1 MNLKYAMPTASISR
15 RVVFAM
21 STVLIN
27 RQTDSQSSRKAWRY
41 LGKVA
46 AVFLGSLLLLG
57 IMDAPA
63 FALPHAPNS
72 LVAEPSISPSINV
85 SWSEPDTGEPNF
97 YYLYRNLTTIT
108 VDNKASSGFI
118 ANLNGSI
125 NYYTDNSGIVGET
138 YWYAVTAVDDDGEGS
153 LSNSDDAT
161 VAGKENPHDS
171 YTSVSN
177 LCRDCH
183 DIHNSLGSTLCFRR
197 ETEKEVC
204 YTCHDGTG
212 SDYNIRTGEGGF
224 GELTLGETTRLS
236 YHPVPN
242 TNLELELSLNQMRC
256 CDCHTPHL
264 NPAERPRLL
273 MAGGFD
279 GGDEFCGYCHGSE
292 ANWKGINL
300 IGSDHLSYIGDPHG
314 HYLTTAFYT
323 PSQSA
328 TKINCVACHAYHGAD
343 IRPLIPST
351 VNANS
356 VIAGEDNFSNNTLC
370 QACHDAAINGSAWGG
385 LTLYNATKHALTEAT
400 HANVTWT
407 AGAYENEYQGGYC
420 LNCHNPHGTNYS
432 PSLDTTYLESF
443 ADYQK
448 DYQNQLCYDCHVDD
462 KVPASNYSYRGKD
475 PYIASGHGESAD
487 DGNVWPTSAD
497 TGGGLWT
504 GGAEATQCINCHN
517 PHGRN
522 RGDGT
527 AAFDYLLLR
536 WAWDNPTNKSD
547 EEYLC
552 YGTSTGNSKSSG
564 CHSVAYTYTNAG
576 TGGFY
581 GSDVSLNIWDL
592 FNPGTVYEDGAV
604 ASNALINQR
613 HDISCDDQ
621 NQYNAGAKIECDD
634 CHNPH
639 INTSDYDLV
648 NGKSR
653 VAIPANQPID
663 NFIEKYNTINTYTY
677 SGGGTYNY
685 YYAAGDADPTFG
697 QDMPDFVSY
706 CLACHDNPNV
716 PSDVSYGDTGE
727 TANIA
732 YTYFIGGGGMGGG
745 LDKHGRG
752 DGSGAGGPMDKGS
765 LKTPYDSAN
774 TYASL
779 NCTDCHEPHGS
790 ESLYHL
796 KNQVVINGTMMS
808 VAAGSSVVSDGYYGA
823 AYGNIDSGW
832 CTFCHN
838 NVSDHGG
845 GGTKPC
851 SQCHSHG
858 SGNF

>member
-1 MNLKYAMPTASISR
+1 MNLKHIIPAAHISR
-15 RVVFAM
+15 QVVFTM
-21 STVLIN
+21 S
-27 RQTDSQSSRKAWRY
+27 TDSQADRKAWRY

-57 IMDAPA
+57 IMAVPA

-85 SWSEPDTGEPNF
+85 DWSEPDTGEPNF

-118 ANLNGSI
+118 ANLNGSV
-125 NYYTDNSGIVGET
+125 NHYTDNSGIVGET
-138 YWYAVTAVDDDGEGS
+138 YWYVVTAVDDGEGP

-236 YHPVPN
+236 YHPIPN
-242 TNLELELSLNQMRC
+242 TNLELEISLNQMRC

-264 NPAERPRLL
+264 NPTDRPRLL
-273 MAGGFD
+273 TAGGFD
-279 GGDEFCGYCHGSE
+279 GGDEFCGYCHGPDT
-292 ANWKGINL
+292 NWKGVNL
-300 IGSDHLSYIGDPHG
+300 IGGDHLSYIGDPHG
-314 HYLTTAFYT
+314 HYLTTASYT
-323 PSQSA
+323 PSQAA

-351 VNANS
+351 VYSYS
-356 VIAGEDNFSNNTLC
+356 VTSGTDGFSDNTFC
-370 QACHDAAINGSAWGG
+370 QACHDVAISGSAWEGFALYG
-385 LTLYNATKHALTEAT
+385 ASKHSLTAAA

-443 ADYQK
+443 TDYQK
-448 DYQNQLCYDCHVDD
+448 DYQNQLCYGCHVDF
-462 KVPASNYSYRGKD
+462 KVPTSSPGYSYRGKD
-475 PYIASGHGESAD
+475 PYIASGHRESTS
-487 DGNVWPTSAD
+487 DGNIWPTSAD

-504 GGAEATQCINCHN
+504 GGAEPTQCINCHN

-536 WAWDNPTNKSD
+536 WAWDNPTNKSN

-552 YGTSTGNSKSSG
+552 YGTSTGNSQSSG
-564 CHSVAYTYTNAG
+564 CHSIAYSYSNSG

-581 GSDVSLNIWDL
+581 GSNVSLNIWDL
-592 FNPGTVYEDGAV
+592 FNPSTVYEDGAV

-621 NQYNAGAKIECDD
+621 NQYNVGVKIECDD

-639 INTSDYDLV
+639 INTPDYDLA

-653 VAIPANQPID
+653 VAVPANQPID
-663 NFIEKYNTINTYTY
+663 NFIEKYNTTNTYAY

-685 YYAAGDADPTFG
+685 YYAVDDADPTFG
-697 QDMPDFVSY
+697 QDMPDFASY
-706 CLACHDNPNV
+706 CLACHDNSNA
-716 PSDVSYGDTGE
+716 PSDVSYGNSGATK
-727 TANIA
+727 NIA
-732 YTYFIGGGGMGGG
+732 ATYFISSDAHGNKDRAGGMDFGT
-745 LDKHGRG
+745 
-752 DGSGAGGPMDKGS
+752 
-765 LKTPYDSAN
+765 LKAPYNDASTYSAM
-774 TYASL
+774 

-796 KNQVVINGTMMS
+796 KNPVVINGTMMTIN
-808 VAAGSSVVSDGYYGA
+808 GGFTTVSDGWYGA
-823 AYGNIDSGW
+823 TGTSSNTGW
-832 CTFCHN
+832 CTFCHDIQ
-838 NVSDHGG
+838 SHAMGG
-845 GGTKPC
+845 GKIC
-851 SQCHSHG
+851 SQCHYHG
-858 SGNF
+858 SGKF